1 MKRDNNIYKHLFLS
15 SHNSHKQY
23 FFNSLQLLLS
33 KNIYI
38 AIFIPP
44 SYKIL
49 SIFSPSNQF
58 STILNFLKIVK
69 SSILTVTFDIDNREK
84 VNRCL
89 YNLLRCGETSGHR
102 GITVLFVEFAVKDSW
117 EPPTRYVF
125 RMESSA
131 SSLEKLELSLL
142 PQSRVALLLP
152 RMLDTVTGPY
162 MINPRG

>member
-23 FFNSLQLLLS
+23 FFNTIFTLQIY
-33 KNIYI
+33 IYI